1 MGAGVNREHLPN
13 RRPSV
18 IRPVEW
24 AGPDGQ
30 PFECAVG
37 IGFHLDGRVAEV
49 FASDLKIGSAMRT
62 LLEDACVITSIALQS
77 GVAPEALGRSLGRVP
92 VLESEDAP
100 ASIIGAIVA
109 VLVGENRAGGEVK
122 ACGGTPSV

>member
-1 MGAGVNREHLPN
+1 MERQRLPN

-18 IRPVEW
+18 VLPIEW
-24 AGPDGQ
+24 VGPDGQ

-49 FASDLKIGSAMRT
+49 FASDLKIGSAMRA

-77 GVAPEALGRSLGRVP
+77 GVTPEALGRSLGRVP
-92 VLESEDAP
+92 VLERASAP
-100 ASIIGAIVA
+100 ASVIGAIVA
-109 VLVGENRAGGEVK
+109 VLVDENRAGE
-122 ACGGTPSV
+122 ALSP